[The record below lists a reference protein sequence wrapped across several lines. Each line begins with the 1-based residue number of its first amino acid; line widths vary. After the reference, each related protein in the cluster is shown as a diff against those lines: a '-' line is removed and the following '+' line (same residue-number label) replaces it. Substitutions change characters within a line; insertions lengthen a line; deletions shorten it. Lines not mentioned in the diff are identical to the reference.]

1 MTEAKNDT
9 TPTEYTFVT
18 KLIDRPGAMEL
29 IAATFSHR
37 GISIITTL
45 GNDGSLDPDRHATVL
60 VHFCTTP
67 ARKAAL
73 EQTLRRLSR
82 VVGLT
87 EHTRQDAALRQ
98 SALARLAPDAPPPAA
113 ARVVVETVAT
123 DPATGESVYSF
134 MGHPA
139 DVSPLL
145 DSLRDAGYLRAVT
158 QTTLAL

>member
-1 MTEAKNDT
+1 MTGSTA
-9 TPTEYTFVT
+9 EYTFVL
-18 KLIDRPGAMEL
+18 KLTDRPGAMEL

-45 GNDGSLDPDRHATVL
+45 GNDGNLDPDGHATVL
-60 VHFCTTP
+60 VHFRTTP

-87 EHTRQDAALRQ
+87 EHTRQDTALRQ
-98 SALARLAPDAPPPAA
+98 SALVRLASDAPLPAA
-113 ARVVVETVAT
+113 AHVVVETVAT
-123 DPATGESVYSF
+123 DPQTGETIYAVA
-134 MGHPA
+134 GHPA

-145 DSLRDAGYLRAVT
+145 TSLRDAGCLRAVT